1 MIADERDVRKLLG
14 DDTFRS
20 FYIVAQEN
28 LELVT
33 NPAESVICHPYMMT
47 LFYGYNF
54 ATGTF
59 NVPHM
64 YRYCFPSVESGKAET
79 SEESAAVEAVY
90 AKIDEI
96 LIEVRS
102 LLKESFSKCRTNEA
116 TLYQK
121 QQNNEPEGQHQ
132 NVQTV
137 GTEPTRNS
145 ASNAGVSSVPVLN
158 MQDLMV
164 MLKFA
169 PTSTDALNVE
179 KLLWL
184 IWISHAN
191 PEINKLMRLSISHAN
206 RGNLKKAVEI
216 VNRVIELDPTFAEAF
231 HKRAWCQE
239 KLGEIDDSC
248 VSAQKT
254 VEIWPQHFGALASL
268 AKCYRRNGKH

>member
-1 MIADERDVRKLLG
+1 LIADERDVRKLLG

-33 NPAESVICHPYMMT
+33 NPAESDIRT
-47 LFYGYNF
+47 SLKAIFYGYNF
-54 ATGTF
+54 ATGAF
-59 NVPHM
+59 NVIHFL
-64 YRYCFPSVESGKAET
+64 RYTHPSVEGGRVET
-79 SEESAAVEAVY
+79 SEEPAVEAVY

-121 QQNNEPEGQHQ
+121 QQNNEPEGQQQ

-137 GTEPTRNS
+137 GTEPTHNS

-231 HKRAWCQE
+231 HKRAWFQQ

-254 VEIWPQHFGALASL
+254 LEIWPQHFGALASL